1 MNKYVYS
8 HYDDYLVN
16 WAISFEE
23 GVEMSCAK
31 NHSTKVK
38 GLVTGRKVRVLG
50 VNRDKWITTTNYYD
64 SKYRLVQ
71 SVKNLYHDGKSVVS
85 NRYDFIG
92 NVLQT

>member
-50 VNRDKWITTTNYYD
+50 VSGDKWNSSDHSFRINGIAYYR
-64 SKYRLVQ
+64 K
-71 SVKNLYHDGKSVVS
+71 
-85 NRYDFIG
+85 
-92 NVLQT
+92 